1 MSLTDLPYRKRE
13 SRLRAAFLSL
23 GLAFLML
30 CPVPVQ
36 AQTPEDT
43 QTLSLPQARSLAR
56 QALQAG
62 NIALADQLSSILLQN
77 DPEDAEALL
86 LRALI
91 ARRVGALDIAE
102 EAAAEAYRL
111 SDNPA
116 LQFDAAFLVA
126 DVKARK
132 EQFTRAEFWLR
143 RADNV
148 ATDDARREAARRAFQ
163 NVSRLNP
170 LSIQLRFTARPSNN
184 VNNGAETLAIDL
196 GGLPFF
202 LDPSGQQL
210 GGYEASTGVSLA
222 YRLSEDETQK
232 TEALA
237 ELFYRKI
244 WLDSEAKELV
254 PTAKGSD
261 FDYGV
266 AIFGIR
272 NQRLIWPD
280 LGTTEITTLVGQ
292 SWYGNDELARWGEL
306 KLGQTVRQSD
316 VQQLR
321 FGTVIRTEKRL
332 DSDVNSSNSIAVSVD
347 MTRAA
352 ESGGT
357 FGLGTTFKNVWSDS
371 GTVDLAS
378 VALRANRSFGRIGAV
393 QPRFTASV
401 EQRNYHKFNSVAG
414 GRDDTTMSLGID
426 VTFPDISYFGFLPQ
440 ASLQARKT
448 WSTVDIYDRNEYS
461 IGITAVSRF

>member
-1 MSLTDLPYRKRE
+1 MTTETDTTG

-23 GLAFLML
+23 AAAILLTSAAPLK
-30 CPVPVQ
+30 

-43 QTLSLPQARSLAR
+43 QTLSVPQARAIAR
-56 QALQAG
+56 QALQSG
-62 NIALADQLSSILLQN
+62 NIALADQLSSILLQR

-91 ARRVGALDIAE
+91 ARGAGALDIAE
-102 EAAAEAYRL
+102 QAAADAYRF

-126 DVKARK
+126 DIKARK
-132 EQFTRAEFWLR
+132 EQFTRAELWLR

-148 ATDDARREAARRAFQ
+148 APDDGRREAAKRAFQ

-170 LSIQLRFTARPSNN
+170 LTVQLRFTARPSNN

-222 YRLSEDETQK
+222 YRLFENETRK

-244 WLDSEAKELV
+244 WLDSEAKDLV
-254 PTAKGSD
+254 PTAEGSD

-266 AIFGIR
+266 LIAGIR
-272 NQRLIWPD
+272 DQRLIWPD
-280 LGTTEITTLVGQ
+280 LGITEITTLVGQ
-292 SWYGNDELARWGEL
+292 SWYGGDELARWGEL
-306 KLGQTVRQSD
+306 KLGQTIRQSD

-321 FGTVIRTEKRL
+321 FGSTIRSEKRL
-332 DSDVNSSNSIAVSVD
+332 DSDVNSSNSIAFSLD
-347 MTRAA
+347 MTRVA

-357 FGLGTTFKNVWSDS
+357 FGLGTTFKNIWSDS

-378 VALRANRSFGRIGAV
+378 VALRANRSFSQMGSV
-393 QPRFTASV
+393 QPRFSASV
-401 EQRNYHKFNSVAG
+401 EQRNYHKFSSVAG
-414 GRDDTTMSLGID
+414 GRDDTTLSLGID

-461 IGITAVSRF
+461 FGITAVSRF

>member
-1 MSLTDLPYRKRE
+1 MTTETDTTG

-23 GLAFLML
+23 AAAILLTSAAPLT
-30 CPVPVQ
+30 

-43 QTLSLPQARSLAR
+43 QTLSVPQARAIAR
-56 QALQAG
+56 QALQSG
-62 NIALADQLSSILLQN
+62 NIALADQLSSILLQR

-91 ARRVGALDIAE
+91 ARGAGALDIAE
-102 EAAAEAYRL
+102 QAAADAYRF

-126 DVKARK
+126 DIKARK
-132 EQFTRAEFWLR
+132 EQFTRAELWLR

-148 ATDDARREAARRAFQ
+148 APDDGRREAAKRAFQ

-170 LSIQLRFTARPSNN
+170 LTVQLRFTARPSNN

-222 YRLSEDETQK
+222 YRLFENETRK

-244 WLDSEAKELV
+244 WLDSEAQDLV
-254 PTAKGSD
+254 PTAEGSD

-266 AIFGIR
+266 LIAGIR
-272 NQRLIWPD
+272 DQRLIWPD
-280 LGTTEITTLVGQ
+280 LGITEITTLVGQ
-292 SWYGNDELARWGEL
+292 SWYGGDELARWGEL
-306 KLGQTVRQSD
+306 KLGQTIRQSD

-321 FGTVIRTEKRL
+321 FGSTIRSEKRL
-332 DSDVNSSNSIAVSVD
+332 DSDVNSSNSIAFSVD
-347 MTRAA
+347 MTRVA

-357 FGLGTTFKNVWSDS
+357 FGLGTTFKNIWSDS

-378 VALRANRSFGRIGAV
+378 VALRANRSFSQMGSV
-393 QPRFTASV
+393 QPRFSASV
-401 EQRNYHKFNSVAG
+401 EQRNYHKFSSVAG
-414 GRDDTTMSLGID
+414 GRDDTTLSLGID

-461 IGITAVSRF
+461 FGITAVSRF